1 MAIAAVRVQV
11 PLRVL
16 KTADNRSIVSRFY
29 FKDRYFMK
37 IRKVL
42 ASDLDAVMEIVDA
55 ARGIMRAS
63 GNMLQWTGGYPDK
76 TVMTAD
82 IRRGVCYGCEDD
94 GKLSAVFSMIPG
106 PDPTYTDIYGGAW
119 LNEEPYLV
127 VHRIASLPE
136 CHGVM
141 DAVLNFCYRHYDNIR
156 IDTHRDNSIMRH
168 CLQKAG
174 FAYCGIIYLANGDE
188 RLAFHRATTLP

>member
-1 MAIAAVRVQV
+1 MIE
-11 PLRVL
+11 
-16 KTADNRSIVSRFY
+16 
-29 FKDRYFMK
+29 
-37 IRKVL
+37 IRKTDIAEL
-42 ASDLDAVMEIVDA
+42 GILMELFEQGK
-55 ARGIMRAS
+55 RIMRKS
-63 GNMLQWTGGYPDK
+63 GNLKQWTGGYPDK

-94 GKLSAVFSMIPG
+94 GKLSAVFSMLPR
-106 PDPTYTDIYGGAW
+106 PAPPYTDIYGGAW

-141 DAVLNFCYRHYDNIR
+141 DAVLNFCYRHCDNIR

-188 RLAFHRATTLP
+188 RLAFHRAAR